1 MRVNKAKVYGYYCA
15 LQLAKKRKS
24 SEVDET
30 SDNLTINVTIRS

>member
-1 MRVNKAKVYGYYCA
+1 MRVNKAKVYGYCST

-24 SEVDET
+24 SEVDEK